1 MKTAAS
7 MAHDD
12 DLGDVWFFCN
22 LKGID
27 GAGQSRA
34 AHPFGTPRRAG
45 SQPSFNRA
53 GWSAGVVRAEGPVSA
68 RRDRFRA
75 PAAAALSRR

>member
-12 DLGDVWFFCN
+12 NPGEVWFFCN
-22 LKGID
+22 FKGI
-27 GAGQSRA
+27 GGQGQSRA

-53 GWSAGVVRAEGPVSA
+53 GWCAAVSGH
-68 RRDRFRA
+68 RQ
-75 PAAAALSRR
+75 PQP